1 MELRNNH
8 VELTETDRELF
19 GVHDSAVP
27 AALIGDVWRAASA
40 RLEHRR
46 AELMGMDMSPTV
58 GVGWAAMVGAV
69 RPHAFFELR
78 QNLRHGELL
87 EQLRHAA
94 MAIEVETLDPN
105 GDPLRQL

>member
-1 MELRNNH
+1 MELRNNL

-19 GVHDSAVP
+19 GLPDDAVP

-40 RLEHRR
+40 RLENRR
-46 AELMGMDMSPTV
+46 AELMGMDMSPIV

-69 RPHAFFELR
+69 RPPAFFELR
-78 QNLRHGELL
+78 QNLRQCELL
-87 EQLRHAA
+87 ERLRHAA
-94 MAIEVETLDPN
+94 MGIEVETLDSN